1 MTEGSL
7 LVYSPLNE
15 PRRPALTRL
24 AELHPRVVLLAEDDT
39 DVPSWADELLADVVR
54 IDRLD
59 APAAI
64 RTTRDLLARRGGAA
78 DGIVSLSETGL
89 AFCSAVAAEL
99 GLPFTPLD
107 VLERARDKSRMRAAF
122 AEHGLPT
129 VRFRTAERLDEAL
142 AIAADIGYPVVLKPL
157 LAGGSLFVWTVH
169 DPAELAA
176 AFDDVLRGGARV
188 VAGDPLVHATFRGG
202 AAPRLLV
209 EQLIRGRRRF
219 ASSLDLPVGE
229 VSVEGS
235 VVGGEVRVL
244 ARHDKPLPADG
255 PFFEEVLWSSPSRL
269 PADLLARVDDVAAGA
284 VRALGLRDCVFH
296 AEMRTTDTGPVLLE
310 VAARMGGGPIFRS
323 ARLAHG
329 VDLVET
335 MVRIATGAPAP
346 SGRPAPDPDP
356 DPRDPDRPRHAVM
369 TFGLFA
375 DEGML
380 RAIEGLDEV
389 RSHPDVVEVCVYEH
403 PGTYIRRA
411 PRSDHCTVHVMVAA
425 ADFATAEDLG
435 RWAQKRI
442 RFVTGAQ

>member
-1 MTEGSL
+1 MVEGSL
-7 LVYSPLNE
+7 LLYSPLNE

-39 DVPSWADELLADVVR
+39 DVPPWADELLADVAR

-59 APAAI
+59 VPAAI

-89 AFCSAVAAEL
+89 AFCSALAGEL
-99 GLPFTPLD
+99 GLPFTPPD

-122 AEHGLPT
+122 ADHDLPT
-129 VRFRTAERLDEAL
+129 VRFGTAERLDEAL

-157 LAGGSLFVWTVH
+157 FAGGSLFVWTVNNPT
-169 DPAELAA
+169 DLAA
-176 AFDDVLRGGARV
+176 AFDDVLRGGAEV

-229 VSVEGS
+229 VSVEGC
-235 VVGGEVRVL
+235 VVGGEVHVL

-269 PADLLARVDDVAAGA
+269 PADLLALVDEVAGGA
-284 VRALGLRDCVFH
+284 VHALGLRDCMFH

-335 MVRIATGAPAP
+335 MVRIATGTPVA
-346 SGRPAPDPDP
+346 SGRTAPDPDQP
-356 DPRDPDRPRHAVM
+356 APAVM

-375 DEGML
+375 DEGTL

-389 RSHPDVVEVCVYEH
+389 RAHPDVVEVCVYEH

-435 RWAQKRI
+435 RWAQQRI
-442 RFVTGAQ
+442 RFITE